1 MRGAPLVLAL
11 AGGGTAWMLHL
22 FAGYFLVSLGCPR
35 GWPALGWTLI
45 TVTGVCAASALAVA
59 VVAWRERRR
68 ADPGREDGGTSRLLL
83 SVAALLATLFAIMIV
98 LGGLAVAALPPCQA
112 AVGG

>member
-1 MRGAPLVLAL
+1 MRGAPLVLVL

-22 FAGYFLVSLGCPR
+22 LTGYFLVSLGCPR
-35 GWPALGWTLI
+35 GWPLGWTLI

-59 VVAWRERRR
+59 VVALRRRRR
-68 ADPGREDGGTSRLLL
+68 ADAGLEDGETSRLLS

-98 LGGLAVAALPPCQA
+98 FGGLAVAALPPCQR
-112 AVGG
+112 AVGGQ